1 MATPLKMIRP
11 ARSAA
16 CWRLDRK
23 GCFVLRDSQR
33 QYVTLHGRKAR
44 AIIAYLGAHC
54 GERISRERLIE
65 LLWADRGDAQARGS
79 LRQSLVE
86 IRRAARGLISSDHDY
101 IWIESARLEEDDE
114 WDRCVVDEQL
124 FDDLDDIT
132 PEFDAWLR
140 CVRSGEAAEEWSEL
154 KRKAEDRLARQQSH
168 LAMPLIDRMRA
179 IDPYNEDWLRL
190 AMEAERQAAHPA
202 GIQQRFLAMD
212 ELLKRELG
220 VSLSAQTRALHDRLL
235 EELSEPEPE
244 ALVR

>member
-1 MATPLKMIRP
+1 MATPIKMVRP
-11 ARSAA
+11 TAPAS

-44 AIIAYLGAHC
+44 AIIAYLAAHP

-65 LLWADRGDAQARGS
+65 LLWSDRGEAQARAS
-79 LRQSLVE
+79 LRQALVE
-86 IRRAARGLISSDHDY
+86 IRRAARGLILSDHDY
-101 IWIESARLEEDDE
+101 VWIERARLEEDDE
-114 WDRCVVDEQL
+114 WDRCVADEQL

-154 KRKAEDRLARQQSH
+154 KWKAEQRLGREEPD

-179 IDPYNEDWLRL
+179 LDPFNEDWLRL
-190 AMEAERQAAHPA
+190 AMQAERQAGHPA

-220 VSLSAQTRALHDRLL
+220 VSLSAQTRTLRDRLL

-244 ALVR
+244 AVAR